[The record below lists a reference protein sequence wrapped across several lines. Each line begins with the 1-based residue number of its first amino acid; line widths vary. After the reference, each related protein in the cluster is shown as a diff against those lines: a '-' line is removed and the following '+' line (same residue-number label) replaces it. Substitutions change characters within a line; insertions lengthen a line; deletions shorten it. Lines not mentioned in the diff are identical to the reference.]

1 MRDIIILIIVQFRT
15 NKMVAQAKNLTTVVA
30 RSGKMTLV
38 RVQPPVASS
47 SSSSKL
53 PPSFT
58 STCGF
63 DHFHNCRVKM
73 LLDLFS
79 C

>member
-1 MRDIIILIIVQFRT
+1 
-15 NKMVAQAKNLTTVVA
+15 MVAQIKNLTTVVA

-38 RVQPPVASS
+38 KVQPPVASS

-63 DHFHNCRVKM
+63 DHFHICHVKM
-73 LLDLFS
+73 VLHLYS